1 MIYYADKFKVYDY
14 PCSICE
20 YEVLNELKSAHRSD
34 DNCLY
39 HTRFLFESDS
49 LPLADQ
55 IELARKHRDNIM
67 RVTFSGKKSIH
78 VIVEFPSKDEK
89 FCREYYKL
97 IWQYFNREWFGG
109 NCDRACAN
117 PSRLTRRPNVVR
129 KDTGKEQK
137 LLFNGGNQI
146 DEGVFEDCY
155 NQVLLESATREK
167 WSELTRRYRNYMG
180 TNDSVDCSTWNVV
193 KRYLETPFP
202 HMTGNG
208 NSSSWL
214 YAALQT
220 CKQYND
226 ERTLQLVIDK
236 AKSENWTEKEIQHKL
251 K

>member
-1 MIYYADKFKVYDY
+1 MIYYATKTQVTDK
-14 PCSICE
+14 PLSQCE

-49 LPLADQ
+49 LPLAEQ
-55 IELARKHRDNIM
+55 VELAKKHRDNIM
-67 RVTFSGKKSIH
+67 RITFSGKKSIH

-89 FCREYYKL
+89 FCNEYYKL

-117 PSRLTRRPNVVR
+117 PSRLTRRPGVIR

-137 LLFNGGNQI
+137 LLFNGCNQI
-146 DEGVFEDCY
+146 DESVFEDCY
-155 NQVLLESATREK
+155 NQVLLEFATREK
-167 WSELTRRYRNYMG
+167 WSELIRRYRSYMG
-180 TNDSVDCSTWNVV
+180 TKNSVDCSKWNVV

-220 CKQYND
+220 CKQYGDNKTM
-226 ERTLQLVIDK
+226 ETVISK
-236 AKSENWTEKEIQHKL
+236 AKSEGWTEHEIQHKL